1 MKIFEKMRLI
11 QKLMNEV
18 ESATREVA
26 KEIEDID
33 KPLYRM
39 LTEGCADYFKV
50 MSKNYNSQSSGF
62 QIDSWEKQ
70 LDYAYEL
77 FANKIK

>member
-1 MKIFEKMRLI
+1 MATIVEKMHTI
-11 QKLMNEV
+11 QKLMDEV

-39 LTEGCADYFKV
+39 LTEGCADQFKV
-50 MSKNYNSQSSGF
+50 MSKNYASQVE
-62 QIDSWEKQ
+62 SWEKQ
-70 LDYAYEL
+70 LECAYEL
-77 FANKIK
+77 IYKKYN

>member
-1 MKIFEKMRLI
+1 MATITQKMRLI
-11 QKLMNEV
+11 QKLMDEV
-18 ESATREVA
+18 ESATRVVA

-39 LTEGCADYFKV
+39 LTEGCADNFKV
-50 MSKNYNSQSSGF
+50 MSKNHASH
-62 QIDSWEKQ
+62 IETWEKQ
-70 LDYAYEL
+70 LQYAYEL